1 MHAVM
6 YIRGYAY
13 MHIRGQMNLIE
24 MHILYK
30 MDINAFEFKAPII
43 ISKSPMKYAFQL
55 IKTCPIT
62 NTYNTIVSFD
72 QIATEN
78 SDYIDKLAAEFCN
91 KCSKYFS
98 KPLES
103 GKLISRLTHDKFSVN
118 SIEEDGIPSEDS
130 DPVIYQWSYSPYR
143 IIISG
148 TEFIIEW
155 CLDQIEIKCSIDIP
169 DFTDSVPLVQ
179 LSESQAV
186 EADPPCEQL
195 MEEDNIPVCED
206 NNPVVIN
213 ISKNDMKESDIK
225 KLKKAQLRVK
235 LAKFKAEMAYEKY
248 IQKWGYL
255 SEDSGSESD

>member
-1 MHAVM
+1 MEKSV
-6 YIRGYAY
+6 
-13 MHIRGQMNLIE
+13 
-24 MHILYK
+24 
-30 MDINAFEFKAPII
+30 DDNAFEFKAPII

-55 IKTCPIT
+55 IKTCPVA

-98 KPLES
+98 KQLES

-118 SIEEDGIPSEDS
+118 SIEEDGVSSEDS

-169 DFTDSVPLVQ
+169 DFIDSVPLVQ
-179 LSESQAV
+179 LSDANGDENDSVSLFQGG
-186 EADPPCEQL
+186 EQL
-195 MEEDNIPVCED
+195 IEENNIPVSED

-213 ISKNDMKESDIK
+213 ISKADMKESDIK